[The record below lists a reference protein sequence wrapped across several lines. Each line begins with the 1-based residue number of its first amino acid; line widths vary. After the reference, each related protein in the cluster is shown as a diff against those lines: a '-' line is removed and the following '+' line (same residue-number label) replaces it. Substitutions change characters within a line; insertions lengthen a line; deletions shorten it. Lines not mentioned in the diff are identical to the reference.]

1 MKSLRSIL
9 FWSLLAVGF
18 SLLLLSKFST
28 DPTPKV
34 SLTQFI
40 TNYAKF
46 LYKDYPRGAITGI
59 VQFKNSAKHDNITI
73 SLLGSPYKTTTKID
87 GRYEFKN
94 VPIGDYIVTT
104 DYPGYT
110 SFSIQITVPENKTC
124 SVITL
129 IINRQS

>member
-59 VQFKNSAKHDNITI
+59 VQF
-73 SLLGSPYKTTTKID
+73 ID

-110 SFSIQITVPENKTC
+110 SFSIQITVPENNTC

-129 IINRQS
+129 ILNRQS